1 MDTVDQNQI
10 KAFINYF
17 DSLKEEFIFAEYRAT
32 DVFRNL
38 TVQEIRAIYHIGRSR
53 NIMMRDLA
61 FKLHL
66 AVSSTTALVNK
77 LVARELVVRKRS
89 EEDRR
94 ILYISLTRKSQKIYD
109 KTMEALMQTARKVLF
124 TLNAEERESLIKI
137 LRKTA
142 YALSSSS
149 VKEKP

>member
-1 MDTVDQNQI
+1 MDTVAQSQVQS
-10 KAFINYF
+10 FINYF

-32 DVFRNL
+32 DEFRNL
-38 TVQEIRAIYHIGRSR
+38 TVQEIRAIYHIGRSK

-61 FKLHL
+61 LKLHL

-77 LVARELVVRKRS
+77 LVASGLVVRKRS

-94 ILYISLTRKSQKIYD
+94 ILFVSLTGRSRQIYD
-109 KTMEALMQTARKVLF
+109 KTMEALMQTARKVLLA
-124 TLNAEERESLIKI
+124 LNAEERESLIKI

-142 YALSSSS
+142 FALAGSR
-149 VKEKP
+149 V